1 MGQELTIKNV
11 NKSFEVNGEKINV
24 LNDINL
30 DIKEG
35 EFVVLVGH
43 SGCGKSTLLKIIAG
57 LEKND
62 TGLVAAGGQ
71 EITEPAAD
79 RGMIFQEHLLF
90 PWMSIERNVQLGLKG
105 LAREEKKKLSEFKKA
120 YPRQLSG
127 GMSQRAAIA
136 RALATQPKILLLDEP
151 FGALDALTKI
161 ELQEELLKIRSRC
174 GNTMIMVTHDIEEA
188 IFLAD
193 RIVVMSA
200 RPGRIRDVIQVELG
214 KYRDRGGSDFA
225 HYKKKILDYFFEEKA
240 AEPEYNI

>member
-79 RGMIFQEHLLF
+79 RGMIFQEHRMF
-90 PWMSIERNVQLGLKG
+90 PTTASKHGARSLKTSAASSAFSTAASTGEERTAPAMTISLSPTICTGSRMNLIFRNFRRECSGLCASTQTTQTITESVRQKAWRQGRSRRKSFASIWFRRGVFWYFAALSQFPVRHPKRM
-105 LAREEKKKLSEFKKA
+105 AKKL
-120 YPRQLSG
+120 
-127 GMSQRAAIA
+127 
-136 RALATQPKILLLDEP
+136 
-151 FGALDALTKI
+151 
-161 ELQEELLKIRSRC
+161 
-174 GNTMIMVTHDIEEA
+174 
-188 IFLAD
+188 
-193 RIVVMSA
+193 
-200 RPGRIRDVIQVELG
+200 G
-214 KYRDRGGSDFA
+214 KW
-225 HYKKKILDYFFEEKA
+225 
-240 AEPEYNI
+240 